1 MNKVEFL
8 KELEFNLLKMNVSDK
23 NKFITYYDEMISDY
37 IENGMMEEEAVIK
50 IGTPVSI
57 AKELMEDYD
66 SVKLNLPST
75 GSRVVNIVLTIIG
88 FPLWGSVLLSVIL
101 LIFSIYILF
110 WCVPFV
116 TGAGCVGLS
125 ASAMIGIIGAPFIM
139 SHSFSLG
146 MLQLGLGI
154 ASIGISILLGIVT
167 IDLTKKF
174 VILTKKFNVKLVA
187 LFKKKV
193 VIR

>member
-37 IENGMMEEEAVIK
+37 IENGMMEEEAVKK

-75 GSRVVNIVLTIIG
+75 GSRAINIILTIIG

-101 LIFSIYILF
+101 LVFSIYVLF
-110 WCVPFV
+110 WCVPFC
-116 TGAGCVGLS
+116 TGAGCIGLS
-125 ASAMIGIIGAPFIM
+125 ASAIIGIIGSPFVM
-139 SHSFSLG
+139 SHSFSIG
-146 MLQLGLGI
+146 MLQLGAGI

-174 VILTKKFNVKLVA
+174 IIITKKFNVKLVA